1 VLVFCSALKGS
12 PDPAGQTPDLAIR
25 CEQDYQT

>member
-1 VLVFCSALKGS
+1 MVLWSALKGS

-25 CEQDYQT
+25 REQEM